1 MTVEEYTECFSRAL
15 HASDINAIG
24 ALDSVLRDVVETEVK
39 RIDGNIDRQKE
50 LAEKLVRLN
59 ALYQQASA
67 ELQSQRDTIVSQR
80 ESLKVAKAY
89 ENASAVF

>member
-15 HASDINAIG
+15 NASDINAIG
-24 ALDSVLRDVVETEVK
+24 ALDSVLREVVETEVK

-80 ESLKVAKAY
+80 QSLKVAKAY
-89 ENASAVF
+89 ETASAVI